1 MTGEIHEDMDEF
13 EDNRPCFFKLI
24 FGGFNTEQLRIPRK
38 FVKHL
43 PKELPDQAILRDSSG
58 DEWRVKLCKTVEDIY
73 LQDGWKQYFE
83 DHSLG
88 DNEFLLF
95 KHNGEMSFDVLIF
108 GKDGCERVY
117 ASINKHTPVHDE
129 ADQLTKLKE
138 KDIQRRKKLEE
149 KEPPTQKRKVWK
161 MAESFTS
168 DFPYFKR
175 CMTKSHVEKVFI
187 LRVPAVF
194 AKEHLPP
201 QGRAKIVVRNSE
213 DKSWEV
219 NYVSNGWN
227 HVLSGG
233 FKAFVLENKLKIGD
247 ICIFELLGK
256 QEIRV
261 HIFR

>member
-1 MTGEIHEDMDEF
+1 MLAIHQVCSRPITLVNASRKDILKLQNLVF
-13 EDNRPCFFKLI
+13 ETCIKWTNPALFLCLNLIFLCFFPNL
-24 FGGFNTEQLRIPRK
+24 QQIPRK

-58 DEWRVKLCKTVEDIY
+58 DEWRVKLCKTAEDIY
-73 LQDGWKQYFE
+73 LQDGWKQCFE

-95 KHNGEMSFDVLIF
+95 KYNGEMSFDVLIF
-108 GKDGCERVY
+108 GKDGCERLY
-117 ASINKHTPVHDE
+117 GPINKHTPVHDE

-187 LRVPAVF
+187 L
-194 AKEHLPP
+194 
-201 QGRAKIVVRNSE
+201 
-213 DKSWEV
+213 
-219 NYVSNGWN
+219 VSNINSFLFLTPFSLYLTVG
-227 HVLSGG
+227 
-233 FKAFVLENKLKIGD
+233 
-247 ICIFELLGK
+247 
-256 QEIRV
+256 
-261 HIFR
+261 

>member
-1 MTGEIHEDMDEF
+1 
-13 EDNRPCFFKLI
+13 
-24 FGGFNTEQLRIPRK
+24 
-38 FVKHL
+38 VKHL

-58 DEWRVKLCKTVEDIY
+58 DEWRVKLCKTAEDIY

-117 ASINKHTPVHDE
+117 APINKHTPVHDE

-187 LRVPAVF
+187 L
-194 AKEHLPP
+194 
-201 QGRAKIVVRNSE
+201 
-213 DKSWEV
+213 
-219 NYVSNGWN
+219 VSNINSFLFLTPFSLYLTVG
-227 HVLSGG
+227 
-233 FKAFVLENKLKIGD
+233 
-247 ICIFELLGK
+247 
-256 QEIRV
+256 
-261 HIFR
+261 